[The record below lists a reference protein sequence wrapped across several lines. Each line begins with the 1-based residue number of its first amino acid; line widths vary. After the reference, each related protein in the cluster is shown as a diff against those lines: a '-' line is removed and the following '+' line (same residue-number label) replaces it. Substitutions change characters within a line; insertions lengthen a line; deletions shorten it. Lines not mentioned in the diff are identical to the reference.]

1 MGLCSFARLSNHSQK
16 RVPLGTLKNIGEYTV
31 EMRPS
36 DKKEDS
42 TSLRFW
48 VKACGFRIWG
58 SKGSVTILLVAGL
71 RGGGFTNCNDTI
83 A

>member
-1 MGLCSFARLSNHSQK
+1 MHPRVCIRICRERERQREITRYLYISIHVYCKISLRFVSLWSFAGLSNHSQK

-42 TSLRFW
+42 TS
-48 VKACGFRIWG
+48 
-58 SKGSVTILLVAGL
+58 
-71 RGGGFTNCNDTI
+71 
-83 A
+83 